1 MSSTEEKGI
10 FTAAIIL
17 SNGFQNGTVNGLLPN
32 QYIQIAYMYNYFS
45 DYEIAVAERI
55 RKEEIYRAI

>member
-10 FTAAIIL
+10 FTAAIIS

-32 QYIQIAYMYNYFS
+32 
-45 DYEIAVAERI
+45 
-55 RKEEIYRAI
+55 